1 MLLNYIKCV
10 NLLLASH
17 SISQSYLKWGCAKND
32 TSACSMRFNV
42 DFMRWDLF
50 YYALWCRPCFS
61 RFVHFQQNVF
71 WNTSFSSTL
80 FHLAYS
86 VLDFAHW
93 NWKTN
98 GEADGVSGTWVNG
111 LVLLFYNISWNII
124 ENSLIMCS

>member
-17 SISQSYLKWGCAKND
+17 GISQSYLKWGCAKND
-32 TSACSMRFNV
+32 TSACSIRFNV
-42 DFMRWDLF
+42 DFMRLYLF

-71 WNTSFSSTL
+71 WNTSFLSTL

-98 GEADGVSGTWVNG
+98 GEADGGKWNLGERFSTT
-111 LVLLFYNISWNII
+111 LLQYQLEYNWEQFNYV
-124 ENSLIMCS
+124 

>member
-42 DFMRWDLF
+42 DFMRWHLF

-98 GEADGVSGTWVNG
+98 GEVDGGKWNLGERFSTT
-111 LVLLFYNISWNII
+111 LLQYQLEYNWEQFNYV
-124 ENSLIMCS
+124 